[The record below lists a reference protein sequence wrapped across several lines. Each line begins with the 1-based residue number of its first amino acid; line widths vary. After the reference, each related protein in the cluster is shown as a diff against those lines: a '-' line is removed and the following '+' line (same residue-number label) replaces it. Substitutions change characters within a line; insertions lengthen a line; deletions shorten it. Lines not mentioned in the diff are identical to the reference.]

1 VQSCIPV
8 QIITRNEN
16 NVLKM
21 FLLMIFFSFCRQ
33 IVHET
38 KYEGMK
44 KCDSAVERMKALNDS
59 VKYTA
64 LDRKLSAGN
73 AVESFEGFDL
83 IVDATDNFEAR

>member
-1 VQSCIPV
+1 
-8 QIITRNEN
+8 
-16 NVLKM
+16 
-21 FLLMIFFSFCRQ
+21 
-33 IVHET
+33 
-38 KYEGMK
+38 MK

-73 AVESFEGFDL
+73 AFECFEGFDL